1 MRSDIRHAENH
12 PLLVVGLN
20 RGEALTA
27 EAGAMVTTAGGVEIE
42 ARRGQD
48 RTGVL
53 SSLRRATDQRES
65 VRLVRFVAENSSG
78 QVTLAPPLPGDII
91 RTMVRDRSVFVVQA
105 GSFLGAAESVV
116 IDSTA
121 DTQQTLRGD
130 EGLSFLELS
139 GSGAAFLAGY
149 GAVEKRTL
157 SPSDSITVDT
167 GHVVAFTGDASYDLE
182 TVEGLKSNVF
192 QDEAVISHFQG
203 PGSVW
208 IQTRSH
214 EAYLA
219 WLRPH
224 VREH

>member
-42 ARRGQD
+42 TTSRERS
-48 RTGVL
+48 GVL
-53 SSLRRATDQRES
+53 SSLRRATAQRET
-65 VRLVRFVAENSSG
+65 VRMVRFVAEDRSG
-78 QVTLAPPLPGDII
+78 RVSLAPPLPGDIL
-91 RTMVRDRSVFVVQA
+91 RTTVRGESLFVVQA
-105 GSFLGAAESVV
+105 GSFLGAHEDVA
-116 IDSTA
+116 IDATA
-121 DTQQTLRGD
+121 DTEQTLRGN
-130 EGLSFLELS
+130 EGLSFLELA
-139 GSGAAFLAGY
+139 GSGTVFLAGY
-149 GAVEKRTL
+149 GAVEKRHLDPNDTL
-157 SPSDSITVDT
+157 TVNT
-167 GHVVAFTGDASYDLE
+167 GHVVAFTGDASYELE

-203 PGSVW
+203 PGDVW

-224 VREH
+224 VVED

>member
-1 MRSDIRHAENH
+1 MRSEVRHAETH

-42 ARRGQD
+42 ATRQESS
-48 RTGVL
+48 GVL
-53 SSLRRATDQRES
+53 SSLRRATDQREA
-65 VRLVRFVAENSSG
+65 VRMVRFVAEQSSG
-78 QVTLAPPLPGDII
+78 QVSLAPPLPGDII
-91 RTMVRDRSVFVVQA
+91 RTMIRDQSLFVVQA
-105 GSFLGAAESVV
+105 GSFLGTDDSVV
-116 IDSTA
+116 IDSMA

-139 GSGAAFLAGY
+139 GSGPAFLAGY

-157 SPSDSITVDT
+157 GPSDTLTVDT
-167 GHVVAFTGDASYDLE
+167 GHVVAFTGDASYELE

-203 PGSVW
+203 PGSIWV
-208 IQTRSH
+208 QTRSH

-224 VREH
+224 VTED

>member
-1 MRSDIRHAENH
+1 MRSEIRHAETH
-12 PLLVVGLN
+12 PLLVVGLD

-27 EAGAMVTTAGGVEIE
+27 EAGTLVTTAGGVEIE
-42 ARRGQD
+42 TVERD

-53 SSLRRATDQRES
+53 SSLRRATDQRET
-65 VRLVRFVAENSSG
+65 VRMVRFVAERGSG
-78 QVTLAPPLPGDII
+78 QVSLAPPLPGDVV
-91 RTMVRDRSVFVVQA
+91 RTMVRDQSLFVVQA
-105 GSFLGAAESVV
+105 GSFLGAHDDVLV
-116 IDSTA
+116 DSTA

-139 GSGAAFLAGY
+139 GSGPAFLAGY
-149 GAVEKRTL
+149 GAVENRSL
-157 SPSDSITVDT
+157 DPGESLTVDT
-167 GHVVAFTGDASYDLE
+167 GHVVAFTGGVSYDLE

-208 IQTRSH
+208 VQTRSH

-224 VREH
+224 VKED